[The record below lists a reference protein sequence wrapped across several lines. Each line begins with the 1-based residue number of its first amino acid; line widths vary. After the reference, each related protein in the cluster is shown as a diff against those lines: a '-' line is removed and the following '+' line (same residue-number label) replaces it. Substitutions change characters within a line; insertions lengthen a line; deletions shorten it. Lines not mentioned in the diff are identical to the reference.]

1 MPNQTLTT
9 IGKRVGRLNGPD
21 IVTGQTLYAD
31 DIQLSN
37 MLHGRILRSPHA
49 HALIRSIDVRK
60 ARKLPG
66 VVDVITAEDT
76 DGLTILARKEV
87 RYQGDKVAVVVAEDP
102 DIAIDALEL
111 IKVDYQ
117 VLGSTTDPLAGI
129 APNAPVSVRGAKNLD
144 VRDENGKRYRNV
156 ADRSEI
162 VLGDVDA
169 AFAKADA
176 IVENEYRT
184 PYWHQTYLE
193 PNSCTARAEPDGR
206 ITLWTSCQGSFN
218 IRSAVADA
226 LKIGEGRLRVVPLE
240 MGGGFG
246 AKNRLFCEAQ
256 AVLASIRTGRPVK
269 ILINREEEF
278 LDGHP
283 APGCW
288 VRLKTAASKDGTIT
302 AVEGRILWDGGIG
315 GRNGSLPRLIG
326 PYKVANVRL
335 EGFGVR
341 TNKPTPGAYRAPGA
355 PQTALARESN
365 IDALAHKL
373 GIDPIDFRLKNAVR
387 KGDRTQSGVT
397 LAHDWFADTMRAAAK
412 AAKWGKSRLKKN
424 QGMGIACGDWQN
436 GSGPSNAFIAL
447 SGDGSVQVLTGQVD
461 ITGLHTVMAQIV
473 AEVLTVPVGKVT
485 VKLGDTDKVPYTS
498 LSAGSK
504 ATYTAGTA
512 ARQAAE
518 KARERLLTEAADML
532 EASPADLQ
540 LKGGKVSVIGL
551 PGRYVSVSDVATS
564 AMNSNDG
571 PVTGQWIVGK
581 IPTYP
586 SYSVNIATVEVDPGT
601 GRVHLIDLVAA
612 QDVGRAL
619 NPMLVEGQIQ
629 GGATQSIAYGIM
641 EGMIY
646 DKEGR
651 VRNANLLDYAIPTA
665 PDMPNIRTVLVEEG
679 CEHGPYGAKGVGEP
693 PIIPGAAAIA
703 NALFDAVG
711 VRVTEIPMTPER
723 VLTAL
728 QQARED

>member
-1 MPNQTLTT
+1 MPNPSLNSV
-9 IGKRVGRLNGPD
+9 GKRVGRLNGPD
-21 IVTGQTLYAD
+21 IVTGRTLYAD
-31 DIQLSN
+31 DIQLQE
-37 MLHGRILRSPHA
+37 MLHGRVLRSPHA
-49 HALIRSIDVRK
+49 HALIRSIDTRK

-66 VVDVITAEDT
+66 VVDVITAEET
-76 DGLTILARKEV
+76 DGLSILARKEV

-102 DIAIDALEL
+102 DIALDAVEL
-111 IKVDYQ
+111 IEVDYQ
-117 VLGSTTDPLAGI
+117 VLGSATDPFEGI
-129 APNAPVSVRGAKNLD
+129 APNAPVSVRGAKNED

-156 ADRSEI
+156 AARDEI
-162 VLGDVDA
+162 VQGDVDA

-176 IVENEYRT
+176 VVENIYRA
-184 PYWHQTYLE
+184 PYWHQTYME
-193 PNSCTARAEPDGR
+193 PNSCTAQAQPDGR
-206 ITLWTSCQGSFN
+206 VTLWTSCQGSFN

-246 AKNRLFCEAQ
+246 AKNRLFCEAH
-256 AVLASIRTGRPVK
+256 AVFASIRTGRPVK

-288 VRLKTAASKDGTIT
+288 VRLKTAARKDGSIT

-315 GRNGSLPRLIG
+315 GRNGNLARLVG
-326 PYKVANVRL
+326 PYNVPNIRL

-355 PQTALARESN
+355 PQTAMARESN

-373 GIDPIDFRLKNAVR
+373 GIDPIDIRLKNAVR
-387 KGDRTQSGVT
+387 KGDRTSGGVT
-397 LAHDWFADTMRAAAK
+397 LPHDWLANTIKAAAK
-412 AAKWGKSRLKKN
+412 EARWGKTGLKKN

-436 GSGPSNAFIAL
+436 GSGPTNAFIAL
-447 SGDGSVQVLTGQVD
+447 SEDGSVQVLTGQVD

-485 VKLGDTDKVPYTS
+485 VQLGDTDKVPYTS

-504 ATYTAGTA
+504 AAYSAGTA
-512 ARQAAE
+512 ARKAAE
-518 KARERLLTEAADML
+518 GARERLLQEAADIL
-532 EASPADLQ
+532 EAAPADLE

-551 PGRYVSVSDVATS
+551 PGRSVTVADVASS
-564 AMNSNDG
+564 AMDSNDG

-601 GRVHLIDLVAA
+601 GRVHLLDLVAA

-629 GGATQSIAYGIM
+629 GGATQSIAYGMM

-646 DKEGR
+646 DEEGR

-665 PDMPNIRTVLVEEG
+665 PDMPDIRTVLVEEG

-693 PIIPGAAAIA
+693 PIIPGAAAVA
-703 NALFDAVG
+703 NAIYDAVG
-711 VRVTEIPMTPER
+711 VRVTELPMTPER
-723 VLTAL
+723 VVAAL
-728 QQARED
+728 DQARED